1 MRKEELQFLEWLDNT
16 SRDALCGDVNRTD
29 TLSQEKNFRSLVA
42 CMVNSYS
49 FSKSEMLDA
58 VLSDKNRTS
67 AFKVLAFHWILVQAG
82 RFKINYYDARDRH
95 SVEVCKK
102 ITDLSGWQELYK
114 ETIKQ
119 KKNQGIYSEQE
130 YEIRPTKS
138 YGRCLIDMLYDMHPT
153 NRQTFSGF
161 VLSFFMQCR
170 GLEKFQRT
178 ILEYDILQDT
188 DVRFIM
194 V

>member
-1 MRKEELQFLEWLDNT
+1 MRKEEQQFLEWLDNT
-16 SRDALCGDVNRTD
+16 SRDALCRNVKRTD
-29 TLSQEKNFRSLVA
+29 TLSQEKNFSSLVS

-82 RFKINYYDARDRH
+82 RYKINYYDVRDRH

-102 ITDLSGWQELYK
+102 ITNLSGWQELYK
-114 ETIKQ
+114 ENVNQ
-119 KKNQGIYSEQE
+119 KKKRKSSLEQE
-130 YEIRPTKS
+130 YELRPVKS
-138 YGRCLIDMLYDMHPT
+138 YGRCLVDMLYDMHPT

>member
-1 MRKEELQFLEWLDNT
+1 MRKEEQQFLEWLDNT
-16 SRDALCGDVNRTD
+16 SRDALCRNVKRTD
-29 TLSQEKNFRSLVA
+29 TLSMEKKFRNLVS

-49 FSKSEMLDA
+49 FSRSEMLDA
-58 VLSDKNRTS
+58 VLFDKNRTS
-67 AFKVLAFHWILVQAG
+67 AFKVLAFHWILVQAE
-82 RFKINYYDARDRH
+82 RYKINYYDARDRH

-102 ITDLSGWQELYK
+102 ITNLSGWQELYK
-114 ETIKQ
+114 ENVKQ
-119 KKNQGIYSEQE
+119 EKKRKNSLEQE
-130 YEIRPTKS
+130 YELRPVTS

-170 GLEKFQRT
+170 GLEKFQST